1 LPPLTENRGIIF
13 LTLVYTHVAVHK
25 FSTMK
30 ASSKKWMGIVSFL
43 PLIAIVLWAIYLLV
57 VNNRLVEEKQM
68 HQHEKVVTLIFN
80 NYGGSF
86 VLFMLAFLIG
96 LAVLVAFIIHLKK
109 VRTMNGSSKLAW
121 LVFMAAFGPLAFP
134 VYYFIEVRH
143 EPEDVPMYAGM
154 EEGMG

>member
-1 LPPLTENRGIIF
+1 
-13 LTLVYTHVAVHK
+13 
-25 FSTMK
+25 
-30 ASSKKWMGIVSFL
+30 MGPVSFI
-43 PLIAIVLWAIYLLV
+43 PLIAISIWWLYIMYITGHLIA
-57 VNNRLVEEKQM
+57 REQFQ
-68 HQHEKVVTLIFN
+68 QHEKVVTMIAQ

-86 VLFMLAFLIG
+86 TLFMIAFLIG

-121 LVFMAAFGPLAFP
+121 LVFMAVFGPLGMP

-143 EPEDVPMYAGM
+143 EPDDVPMYGSL

>member
-1 LPPLTENRGIIF
+1 MKTRSDKGWMSVLCFVPIIA
-13 LTLVYTHVAVHK
+13 LA
-25 FSTMK
+25 
-30 ASSKKWMGIVSFL
+30 A
-43 PLIAIVLWAIYLLV
+43 WAIYLV
-57 VNNRLVEEKQM
+57 VINGRLIEQKQGQ
-68 HQHEKVVTLIFN
+68 QHEKVVTLIAQ

-86 VLFMLAFLIG
+86 ALFMVAFLIG

-121 LVFMAAFGPLAFP
+121 LIFMAVFGPLAFP

-143 EPEDVPMYAGM
+143 EPDDVPMYAGL